1 MSKRLRWL
9 KCITLAVLALF
20 WAALPVFA
28 GDEDAEGWKK
38 REEQNGVV
46 GYERKV
52 EGSKY
57 LQTKAET
64 TIDAPMDVLLE
75 VLMDIPSF
83 PQWMH
88 KCKESVPLEKKGDY
102 YRVLYFLQG
111 VPLGSPDRDAVIE
124 AKTEVD
130 FNNGSSVTT
139 LESIDNHPYKPEKE
153 DSNRQ
158 RMDKFS
164 GKFELKMVDRNRTWV
179 RYTAFTDP
187 GGFAPAMVVKGVIRK
202 VTFNTVQDWARMAKD
217 PAYIKKAEGGIV
229 KPEIEKAIS
238 EGSLKFAASGAPTA
252 AQTAQ

>member
-1 MSKRLRWL
+1 MNKRLRWSQ
-9 KCITLAVLALF
+9 CITIAALLIFCASLPVLAGE
-20 WAALPVFA
+20 P
-28 GDEDAEGWKK
+28 DAEGWKM

-57 LQTKAET
+57 LQTKAEA
-64 TIDAPMDVLLE
+64 TIDASMDVLLE

-83 PQWMH
+83 PKWMH
-88 KCKESVPLEKKGDY
+88 KCKEAVPLEKKGDY

-130 FNNGSSVTT
+130 FNNGTSVTT
-139 LESIDNHPYKPEKE
+139 LESIDNHPYKPENA

-164 GKFELKMVDRNRTWV
+164 GKFELKMIDRNHTWV

-202 VTFNTVQDWARMAKD
+202 VTFNSVQDWARMAKE
-217 PAYIKKAEGGIV
+217 PNFIKMAEQGIV

-238 EGSLKFAASGAPTA
+238 QGSLKFAASGATGA

>member
-1 MSKRLRWL
+1 MSKRLRCF
-9 KCITLAVLALF
+9 KCITLAVLVIF
-20 WAALPVFA
+20 CAALPVCA
-28 GDEDAEGWKK
+28 GETDAEGWKQHDEK
-38 REEQNGVV
+38 NGVI

-64 TIDAPMDVLLE
+64 TINAPLEVLLE

-88 KCKESVPLEKKGDY
+88 KCKESIPLEQKGDY

-124 AKTEVD
+124 ANTEVD
-130 FNNGSSVTT
+130 FNAGTSVTT
-139 LESIDNHPYKPEKE
+139 LESIDNHPYKPEKP

-164 GKFELKMVDRNRTWV
+164 GKFELKMLDRNRTWV

-187 GGFAPAMVVKGVIRK
+187 GGFAPGMVVKGVIRK
-202 VTFNTVQDWARMAKD
+202 VSFNSVQDWARMAKD
-217 PAYIKKAEGGIV
+217 PKYIKKAEEGIV

-238 EGSLKFAASGAPTA
+238 QGSLKFAASSSSRA

>member
-1 MSKRLRWL
+1 MNPRLR
-9 KCITLAVLALF
+9 LF
-20 WAALPVFA
+20 QWSSLVILTVFCAALPVFA
-28 GDEDAEGWKK
+28 AEEASGGWKQYDEK
-38 REEQNGVV
+38 DGVI

-64 TIDAPMDVLLE
+64 PIDAPMEVLLE

-88 KCKESVPLEKKGDY
+88 KCKESTPLEKKGDY

-111 VPLGSPDRDAVIE
+111 VPLGSPDRDAIIE

-130 FNNGSSVTT
+130 FSNGTCVTT
-139 LESIDNHPYKPEKE
+139 LESIDHYASMSEKA

-164 GKFELKMVDRNRTWV
+164 GKFELKMIDRNHTWV

-187 GGFAPAMVVKGVIRK
+187 GGFAPAFVVKGVIRK
-202 VTFNTVQDWARMAKD
+202 VTFDTVQNWARMAKD
-217 PAYIKKAEGGIV
+217 PKYTQLAEHGIV
-229 KPEIEKAIS
+229 KPEIDMAIS
-238 EGSLKFAASGAPTA
+238 RGNLRFAASVRAGA
-252 AQTAQ
+252 AQSTP

>member
-1 MSKRLRWL
+1 MSKRLRWS
-9 KCITLAVLALF
+9 KCIALVVLTLF
-20 WAALPVFA
+20 CAALPVVA
-28 GDEDAEGWKK
+28 GEADTEGWKK
-38 REEQNGVV
+38 REERNGIV
-46 GYERKV
+46 GFERKV

-64 TIDAPMDVLLE
+64 TIHAPMDVLLE

-111 VPLGSPDRDAVIE
+111 VPLGSPDRDAVIT
-124 AKTEVD
+124 ANTEVD
-130 FNNGSSVTT
+130 FNAGTSVTT
-139 LESIDNHPYKPEKE
+139 LESIDNHPYKPEKA

-164 GKFELKMVDRNRTWV
+164 GKFELKMVDRNHTWV
-179 RYTAFTDP
+179 RFTAFTDP

-202 VTFNTVQDWARMAKD
+202 VTFNTVQDWSRMAKD
-217 PAYIKKAEGGIV
+217 PVYLKKADEGIV
-229 KPEIEKAIS
+229 KPRIEKAIS
-238 EGSLKFAASGAPTA
+238 EGHLKFAAPEA
-252 AQTAQ
+252 AQAAQ

>member
-1 MSKRLRWL
+1 MSKRLRWY
-9 KCITLAVLALF
+9 KCITLVVLVIF
-20 WAALPVFA
+20 CAALPVLA
-28 GDEDAEGWKK
+28 GEEDAEGWKK

-64 TIDAPMDVLLE
+64 TIDAPLEVLLE

-88 KCKESVPLEKKGDY
+88 KCKESVPLEQKGDY

-111 VPLGSPDRDAVIE
+111 VPLGSPDRDAVIT
-124 AKTEVD
+124 ANTEVD
-130 FNNGSSVTT
+130 FDAGASVTT
-139 LESIDNHPYKPEKE
+139 LESIDNHPYKPANP

-164 GKFELKMVDRNRTWV
+164 GKFELKMLDRNSTWV

-187 GGFAPAMVVKGVIRK
+187 GGFAPAMAVKGVIRK
-202 VTFNTVQDWARMAKD
+202 VSFNTVQEWARMAKNQ
-217 PAYIKKAEGGIV
+217 AYIKKAEEGIV
-229 KPEIEKAIS
+229 KPQIDKAIS
-238 EGSLKFAASGAPTA
+238 EGRLKLAAPKA
-252 AQTAQ
+252 AQIAQ

>member
-1 MSKRLRWL
+1 MSKRLRWY
-9 KCITLAVLALF
+9 KCITLAVLAIF
-20 WAALPVFA
+20 CAALPVFA
-28 GDEDAEGWKK
+28 GEEDAEGWKK

-111 VPLGSPDRDAVIE
+111 VPLGSPDRDAVIT
-124 AKTEVD
+124 ANTEVD
-130 FNNGSSVTT
+130 FNAGTSVTT
-139 LESIDNHPYKPEKE
+139 LESIDNHPYKPENA

-164 GKFELKMVDRNRTWV
+164 GKFELKMVDRNHTWV

-217 PAYIKKAEGGIV
+217 PVFLKKADEGIV
-229 KPEIEKAIS
+229 KPQIETAIA
-238 EGSLKFAASGAPTA
+238 EGHLKFAAPKA
-252 AQTAQ
+252 AQAAQ